1 VTGPEASAAPPS
13 YRSRMLAELDLLEQ
27 DYADVLRRSTI
38 LNIDPNRHGGGGGV
52 AFVGFP
58 IYGWGPSDPALEAE
72 RMDLLRRLRDWAP
85 RYRLLFPHPV
95 RTVTARLDSGLRRL
109 EDWLLREGRDHSVP
123 ATNEHAVIALAKCVK
138 DLRGLSELL
147 PTDKYAI
154 RLAPDTNT
162 LIDNPDLAA
171 HTAALGPRYMA
182 HVLPVVFGEL
192 DDLKRSGRTQDLRDA
207 AKKADRR
214 LKALR
219 DNGDVRVG
227 AKVAGDVVA
236 VFEHAEP
243 RDDGLPTW
251 LDLSVP
257 DDRFIAAVLQLQSQ
271 HPGSALF
278 VATGDLNMQNKL
290 STVGLPFVELP

>member
-1 VTGPEASAAPPS
+1 MTGPGASAALPS
-13 YRSRMLAELDLLEQ
+13 YLSRLLTELDQLEQ
-27 DYADVLRRSTI
+27 DYTDVLQRSTV
-38 LNIDPNRHGGGGGV
+38 LNIDPNRYGGAGV
-52 AFVGFP
+52 SFLGFAK
-58 IYGWGPSDPALEAE
+58 YAWGPSDAELEAA
-72 RMDLLRRLRDWAP
+72 RMDLLRRVRDWGP

-95 RTVTARLDSGLRRL
+95 KTVSARLDASLGRL
-109 EDWLLREGRDHSVP
+109 EAWLLRDGKDKSVP
-123 ATNEHAVIALAKCVK
+123 ASSELAVAVLAASVE
-138 DLRGLSELL
+138 DLCGLSGLL
-147 PTDKYAI
+147 PADEYAV

-162 LIDNPDLAA
+162 LIDDPDLAA

-192 DDLKRSGRTQDLRDA
+192 DDLKRSGRAPDLRDA

-214 LKALR
+214 LKGLR
-219 DNGDVRVG
+219 DNGNVRVG
-227 AKVAGDVVA
+227 AKVSGDVSA

-243 RDDGLPTW
+243 SGDGLPTW

-257 DDRFIAAVLQLQSQ
+257 DDRFVAAALQLQSQ

-290 STVGLPFVELP
+290 SAVGLPFVELP